1 MNYLEI
7 KRKIVHAD
15 SGDGDDHTLC
25 GVTSENTIS
34 DMSEYDRDR
43 EDDLLP
49 SMMKTTKKITC
60 SKCADI
66 IRYCCALG
74 KRSIG
79 KVREVGDGG
88 FY

>member
-1 MNYLEI
+1 MNFLEI
-7 KRKIVHAD
+7 TPNIVHVD
-15 SGDGDDHTLC
+15 CESGDDRTLC
-25 GVTSENTIS
+25 GMTTEKLIT

-49 SMMKTTKKITC
+49 YMMETTKKITC
-60 SKCADI
+60 PKCAAI

-74 KRSIG
+74 KKSLG
-79 KVREVGDGG
+79 KVREAEDGD